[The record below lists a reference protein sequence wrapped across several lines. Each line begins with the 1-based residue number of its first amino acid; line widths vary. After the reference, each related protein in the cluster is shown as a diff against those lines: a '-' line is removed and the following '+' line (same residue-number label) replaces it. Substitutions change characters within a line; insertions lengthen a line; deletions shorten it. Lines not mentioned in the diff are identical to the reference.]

1 VSSLY
6 GTVNR
11 GSEAL
16 GAVIRGALASVLGF
30 VQLTI

>member
-16 GAVIRGALASVLGF
+16 GAVIGGVLASVL
-30 VQLTI
+30 VS

>member
-16 GAVIRGALASVLGF
+16 GAVIRGALASVL
-30 VQLTI
+30 VS